1 MRIEEV
7 QALLGQER
15 IDGTAQELEVLCTRM
30 GDLVRLNGKAWVVA
44 NRDRLLRE
52 WETILQKQMIR

>member
-7 QALLGQER
+7 QALLGRER
-15 IDGTAQELEVLCTRM
+15 IDGTAQELEVLCIRM
-30 GDLVRLNGKAWVVA
+30 GDLVRLNGEAWVVA

-52 WETILQKQMIR
+52 WKTILQKQMIR

>member
-7 QALLGQER
+7 QTLLGRER

-30 GDLVRLNGKAWVVA
+30 GDLVRLNGEAWVVA

-52 WETILQKQMIR
+52 WETILQKKMIR